1 MTASVSVVSF
11 ITYGTNRFTPPQ
23 PKKETPKS
31 EYVLVEDV
39 TGKPLP
45 KRGPQVLKA
54 YTQVKDKET
63 KERKQV
69 VFEFKVPYPPKEKCK
84 RCLGRG
90 YEGVVTVG
98 DKHGVCI
105 CKKCYPML

>member
-1 MTASVSVVSF
+1 MEP
-11 ITYGTNRFTPPQ
+11 ITYTPSQ
-23 PKKETPKS
+23 AKKEAPKQ
-31 EYVLVEDV
+31 EYVLVNDV
-39 TGKPLP
+39 TGQPP
-45 KRGPQVLKA
+45 IKRGPQVLKA
-54 YTQVKDKET
+54 YAQEKNKET

-84 RCLGRG
+84 RCYGRG
-90 YEGVVTVG
+90 YEGIVSVG